1 MPPAQLRVL
10 VIRYL
15 LGDLIDAHYCLLREN
30 FYRFIVNIGFFH
42 LWYYNIPD
50 RSQVWTIIF
59 GIIHTLIPGVVPNPR
74 PGIAISRDILM
85 GVYHLFISCQKHIL
99 SNKRTIYDTYIN
111 EYDRCVLAGY
121 DTFTCHQRGVYAANV
136 SWDNKYRGIPMV
148 APACDFP
155 SLTDPP
161 PNPNPIGV
169 GLPLRKDRGPPFG
182 HPPPSPSF
190 LSSSIAYWIATYPG
204 AHFAPD
210 LALPPGS
217 WKNAVLRNT
226 PMADVSGLIALQ
238 PAAGSR

>member
-1 MPPAQLRVL
+1 M
-10 VIRYL
+10 
-15 LGDLIDAHYCLLREN
+15 GS
-30 FYRFIVNIGFFH
+30 FH
-42 LWYYNIPD
+42 LWYYDIPEK
-50 RSQVWTIIF
+50 SQVWTIIF
-59 GIIHTLIPGVVPNPR
+59 RIILTLIPGVVPNPG
-74 PGIAISRDILM
+74 PGIAISRDILI

-121 DTFTCHQRGVYAANV
+121 DTFTCHQRGIYAAKV

-148 APACDFP
+148 APAPNFP

-169 GLPLRKDRGPPFG
+169 GLPLRKDRGPRFG
-182 HPPPSPSF
+182 HPHPSPSF
-190 LSSSIAYWIATYPG
+190 LPSCIAYWIATYPG
-204 AHFAPD
+204 ADFAPD
-210 LALPPGS
+210 FALPLGS

-238 PAAGSR
+238 PAAGSRKYPILFN